1 VVEIAPVPETP
12 ARPRLWLVRHGET
25 EWARLGRHTGH
36 TDIPLT
42 DAGRAQA
49 RSLASRLAGL
59 EFTAV
64 LSSPLVRAAETARLS
79 GFDGIVTADPDLR
92 EWDYGDD
99 EGRTAVEIRSER
111 PGWTI
116 WRNGVRGGEAIEAV
130 AARADR
136 VIARARALEG
146 DTLAFAH
153 GHVGRILAARWV
165 GLPPSAGARLAL
177 TTATISILGWDRE
190 TPVIS
195 RWNDGVDLD

>member
-1 VVEIAPVPETP
+1 MVEIAPVLETP

-59 EFTAV
+59 EFAAV

-111 PGWTI
+111 PRWTI

-177 TTATISILGWDRE
+177 ATATISILGWDRE

>member
-1 VVEIAPVPETP
+1 MADILP
-12 ARPRLWLVRHGET
+12 AQDSPGRPRIWLVRHGET

-49 RSLASRLAGL
+49 EALAPRLAGL
-59 EFTAV
+59 VFAAV
-64 LSSPLVRAAETARLS
+64 LSSPLARASETARLS
-79 GFDGIVTADPDLR
+79 GFEGVVVPEPDLR

-99 EGRTAVEIRSER
+99 EGRTTLEIRAER

-146 DTLAFAH
+146 DTLVFSH
-153 GHVGRILAARWV
+153 GHMGRILGARWV

-177 TTATISILGWDRE
+177 ATATISILGWERE

-195 RWNDGVDLD
+195 RWNDGIDLD

>member
-1 VVEIAPVPETP
+1 MAETADAPELP
-12 ARPRLWLVRHGET
+12 ARPRLWLIRHGET
-25 EWARLGRHTGH
+25 VWARLGRHTGH
-36 TDIPLT
+36 TDVPLT
-42 DAGRAQA
+42 EIGRAQA
-49 RSLASRLAGL
+49 TALGPRLAGL
-59 EFTAV
+59 PFATV
-64 LSSPLVRAAETARLS
+64 VTSPLTRAAETARLA
-79 GFDGIVTADPDLR
+79 GFDGGLTLDPDLR

-99 EGRTAVEIRSER
+99 EGRTTLEIRAER

-136 VIARARALEG
+136 VIARARTQEG
-146 DTLAFAH
+146 DTLIFAH

-177 TTATISILGWDRE
+177 ATATISILGWERE

-195 RWNDGVDLD
+195 RWNDAIDLD

>member
-1 VVEIAPVPETP
+1 MVEIAPIPETP

-59 EFTAV
+59 EFAAV
-64 LSSPLVRAAETARLS
+64 LSSPLVRASETARLS

-99 EGRTAVEIRSER
+99 EGRTAVEIRAER

-177 TTATISILGWDRE
+177 ATATISILGWDRE

>member
-1 VVEIAPVPETP
+1 VVEIAPVLETP

-42 DAGRAQA
+42 DTGRAQA

-59 EFTAV
+59 EFAAV
-64 LSSPLVRAAETARLS
+64 LSSPLVRAAETARLA

-177 TTATISILGWDRE
+177 ATATISILGWDRE
-190 TPVIS
+190 TLVIS

>member
-1 VVEIAPVPETP
+1 MLDQAPAGDNRVP
-12 ARPRLWLVRHGET
+12 PRLWLVRHGET

-36 TDIPLT
+36 SDIPLT

-49 RSLASRLAGL
+49 EALRPRLAGVS
-59 EFTAV
+59 FGAV
-64 LSSPLVRAAETARLS
+64 VSSPLSRALDTARLA
-79 GFDGIVTADPDLR
+79 GFADRVAIDADLR

-99 EGRTAVEIRSER
+99 EGRTTIEIRAER

-116 WRNGVRGGEAIEAV
+116 WRNGIRGGEAIEAV

-146 DTLAFAH
+146 DTLVFAH
-153 GHVGRILAARWV
+153 GHVGRILGARWI

-177 TTATISILGWDRE
+177 ATATISILGWERE
-190 TPVIS
+190 APVIS
-195 RWNDGVDLD
+195 RWNDGIDLD

>member
-1 VVEIAPVPETP
+1 MPRGTVPPTP
-12 ARPRLWLVRHGET
+12 PPPRLWLVRHGET

-42 DAGRAQA
+42 TAGRAQA
-49 RSLASRLAGL
+49 TALASRLAGS
-59 EFTAV
+59 EFHAV
-64 LSSPLVRAAETARLS
+64 LSSPLVRAAETARLA
-79 GFDGIVTADPDLR
+79 GFDGRVTLDPDLR

-99 EGRTAVEIRSER
+99 EGRTSLEIREER

-136 VIARARALEG
+136 IIARARELDG
-146 DTLAFAH
+146 DTLVFAH

-177 TTATISILGWDRE
+177 ATATISILGWERE

-195 RWNDGVDLD
+195 RWNDGIDLD

>member
-1 VVEIAPVPETP
+1 VVEIAPVPEIP

-79 GFDGIVTADPDLR
+79 GFDGIVTGDPDLR

-99 EGRTAVEIRSER
+99 EGRTAVEIRAER

-177 TTATISILGWDRE
+177 ATATISILGWDRE